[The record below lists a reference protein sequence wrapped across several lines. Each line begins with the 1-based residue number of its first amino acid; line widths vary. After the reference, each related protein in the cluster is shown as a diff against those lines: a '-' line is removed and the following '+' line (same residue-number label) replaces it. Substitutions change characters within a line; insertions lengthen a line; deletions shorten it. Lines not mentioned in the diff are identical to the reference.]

1 MGPRRRAFAWVLAAI
16 GVIFAGVL
24 ASCEQPA
31 SRVAVRAALR
41 LPLPANATVHGA
53 FVTRRLTV
61 PRGYGSAGR
70 PFYLES
76 RSRGVTREP
85 LVLLLH
91 GLYQTPA
98 EVEQATGAA
107 AYSEAQ
113 HFTLVYPIG
122 ENRAWD
128 AGYCCRRDSA
138 NDLGYLVDLVHYVST
153 LTPV

>member
-1 MGPRRRAFAWVLAAI
+1 MGSSRRAFACVLAVV

-24 ASCEQPA
+24 ASCEEPA
-31 SRVAVRAALR
+31 SHVAVRATLK
-41 LPLPANATVHGA
+41 LPLPVNTVVHGE

-76 RSRGVTREP
+76 RTRAGVPEP

-107 AYSEAQ
+107 AYSEEQ
-113 HFTLVYPIG
+113 HFTLVYPVG
-122 ENRAWD
+122 EHRAWD

-138 NDLGYLVDLVHYVST
+138 NDLGYL
-153 LTPV
+153 